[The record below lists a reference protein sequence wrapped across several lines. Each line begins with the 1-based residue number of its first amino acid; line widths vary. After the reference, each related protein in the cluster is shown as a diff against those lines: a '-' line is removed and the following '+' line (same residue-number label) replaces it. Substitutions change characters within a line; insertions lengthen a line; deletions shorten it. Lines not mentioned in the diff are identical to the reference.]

1 MALGDGTG
9 TSWTAWDDGLA
20 TNGEDWGMAGCDF
33 GDVDGDGDLDLGSSS
48 FGCCSGVHVYLNQM
62 DGTWVQSFG
71 FLGGNSDHDFLF
83 AAFNGDGHLDLV
95 AANSLGRVR
104 LGDGA
109 GGFSAA
115 DGNLPGPYYGGIAAG
130 DIDGDGRDELAIT
143 VNDLPQVWSWGA
155 GNQWVSR
162 TGTLPLIDAPAHRVQ
177 LSDMDADGDPE
188 LVTFGAGVLAVFGND
203 GGGGWWPA
211 FLAEVP
217 GLGSR
222 PGVALRTGID
232 LDHNGYPDV
241 SLVMEERWGFVNYRN
256 AHRVY
261 LESSAP
267 AKLSIRALS
276 PTPSRVWRGGQAR
289 FVEWAS
295 AVPGADLGTVDLLL
309 STSGGSPPWT
319 PLATGVPNGGRAQVL
334 VPTGVQSTTCVLL
347 YRVHTAAKEERVQG
361 PTFTIL
367 P

>member
-1 MALGDGTG
+1 M
-9 TSWTAWDDGLA
+9 
-20 TNGEDWGMAGCDF
+20 
-33 GDVDGDGDLDLGSSS
+33 
-48 FGCCSGVHVYLNQM
+48 
-62 DGTWVQSFG
+62 
-71 FLGGNSDHDFLF
+71 
-83 AAFNGDGHLDLV
+83 
-95 AANSLGRVR
+95 
-104 LGDGA
+104 
-109 GGFSAA
+109 
-115 DGNLPGPYYGGIAAG
+115 
-130 DIDGDGRDELAIT
+130 
-143 VNDLPQVWSWGA
+143 
-155 GNQWVSR
+155 
-162 TGTLPLIDAPAHRVQ
+162 
-177 LSDMDADGDPE
+177 
-188 LVTFGAGVLAVFGND
+188 
-203 GGGGWWPA
+203 
-211 FLAEVP
+211 
-217 GLGSR
+217 
-222 PGVALRTGID
+222 ALRTGID